1 MLRPVWLLTARA
13 PVPVAEAICLPGKPA
28 YYAGPALRAAAL
40 EGAAPLSA
48 AWRDDRPR
56 LMWPVTACALVPIA
70 AAIWV
75 SGRPA

>member
-1 MLRPVWLLTARA
+1 MWLLTARA
-13 PVPVAEAICLPGKPA
+13 PILVAGAIFLLGKPA
-28 YYAGPALRAAAL
+28 YYPAGPALRGAAL
-40 EGAAPLSA
+40 EGA

-56 LMWPVTACALVPIA
+56 PMWPVTACALIPIA

>member
-1 MLRPVWLLTARA
+1 V
-13 PVPVAEAICLPGKPA
+13 
-28 YYAGPALRAAAL
+28 L
-40 EGAAPLSA
+40 EGAALLWA

-56 LMWPVTACALVPIA
+56 LMWPVTARALIPIA